1 MKRHLDDE
9 LKRFKDKLFRMG
21 LQVEEAMAKASQAL
35 FDRDSKKAEE
45 VLKGDQEINLCEI
58 EIDEMGHELIALHQ
72 PTAVDLR
79 FITMVLK
86 INSDLERMGD
96 QAVNI
101 AEKAI
106 QVNREP
112 PMKPYVDLPK
122 IAETARSMVR
132 EALDAFMQRDPV
144 KAKEI
149 LEKDDVIDSLN
160 DRVYEDVQKLM
171 VEKPEMIG
179 QGVALIMVSHNL
191 ERIADLAT
199 NIAEDVIYLTRGID
213 VRHHIRERRE
223 ETPSSP
229 RS

>member
-1 MKRHLDDE
+1 MKRHFDDE
-9 LKRFKDKLFRMG
+9 LKSLKDKLFRMG
-21 LQVEEAMAKASQAL
+21 LQVEEAVAKASQAL
-35 FDRDSKKAEE
+35 FGRDSKKAEA

-58 EIDEMGHELIALHQ
+58 EIDELVHELIALHQ

-79 FITMVLK
+79 FLTMVLK
-86 INSDLERMGD
+86 INNDLERMAD

-101 AEKAI
+101 AEKAL
-106 QVNREP
+106 QVSQEP

-122 IAETARSMVR
+122 AAETAGEMVR
-132 EALDAFMQRDPV
+132 EALEAFMQQDPV

-149 LEKDDVIDSLN
+149 LEKDDVIDEIN
-160 DRVYEDVQKLM
+160 DRIYEDLQKLM
-171 VEKPEMIG
+171 REKPETIG
-179 QGVALIMVSHNL
+179 QGVALIMISHNL

-223 ETPSSP
+223 E
-229 RS
+229 REEKV